1 MNFAARV
8 GIGEGLRTTVLISGG
23 GTNLQAII
31 NQVGS
36 GELRIN
42 LQAVVSDR
50 PGILGLERAD
60 KSSIPTRV
68 VDYSKFAGRADAEQ
82 ALSANL
88 RELEPEL
95 VVLAGFMRILPAT
108 LVTEFHGRML
118 NIHPSLL
125 PKFRGLNTYHRAIQ
139 ARETWHGSTVHYVT
153 PELDAGP
160 SIIQYKVRTL

>member
-1 MNFAARV
+1 MNSAGGI

-31 NQVGS
+31 NQVSS
-36 GELRIN
+36 GELRIE

-60 KSSIPTRV
+60 KAGIPTRTV
-68 VDYSKFAGRADAEQ
+68 EYSKFASREKAEQ

-88 RELEPEL
+88 RELEPDL
-95 VVLAGFMRILPAT
+95 LVLAGFMRILPAT

-125 PKFRGLNTYHRAIQ
+125 PKFRGLDTYRRAIQ
-139 ARETWHGSTVHYVT
+139 ARETWH
-153 PELDAGP
+153 
-160 SIIQYKVRTL
+160 